1 MVCHGTLPIFE
12 ARPLYRDMQPE
23 EPFREQD
30 PTTMDRRDTYL
41 TVVIQRNVS
50 QSRRVT
56 EKFHEMRGKFLSE
69 VVVGDIREPEY
80 KMGEAVEH

>member
-1 MVCHGTLPIFE
+1 
-12 ARPLYRDMQPE
+12 
-23 EPFREQD
+23 
-30 PTTMDRRDTYL
+30 MDRRDTYL